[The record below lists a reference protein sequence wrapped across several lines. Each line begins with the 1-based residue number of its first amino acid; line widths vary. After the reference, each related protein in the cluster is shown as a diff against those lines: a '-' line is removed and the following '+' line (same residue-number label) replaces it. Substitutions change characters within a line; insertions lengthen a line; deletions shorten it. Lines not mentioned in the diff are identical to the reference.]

1 MARDALTRCDT
12 VHLNTSNEPIF
23 RPRLD
28 SYYVSMIRF
37 TKSSIALMSLV
48 AISLVLPA
56 CSSSKSVP
64 AETLP
69 AATDLE
75 VHAIAGLKFDKSIY
89 EVAAGDI
96 AVGYINEDSIR
107 HTLVVVQ
114 DGTKVSGF
122 ELKVNKKG
130 DIDSGSVTLAAGNYV
145 LFCTVPGHQNMKADL
160 TVK

>member
-1 MARDALTRCDT
+1 
-12 VHLNTSNEPIF
+12 
-23 RPRLD
+23 
-28 SYYVSMIRF
+28 
-37 TKSSIALMSLV
+37 MSLV

-56 CSSSKSVP
+56 CSSSSS
-64 AETLP
+64 AP
-69 AATDLE
+69 AATVPADTDL
-75 VHAIAGLKFDKSIY
+75 VVLAVSGLKFDKTIY

>member
-1 MARDALTRCDT
+1 
-12 VHLNTSNEPIF
+12 
-23 RPRLD
+23 
-28 SYYVSMIRF
+28 
-37 TKSSIALMSLV
+37 MSL
-48 AISLVLPA
+48 AALGIALPA
-56 CSSSKSVP
+56 CSSSSSSP

-69 AATDLE
+69 ATVGLE
-75 VHAIAGLKFDKSIY
+75 VHAVSGLKFDKTSY
-89 EVAAGDI
+89 EVGAGDI
-96 AVGYINEDSIR
+96 SVGYINADSIR

-114 DGTKVSGF
+114 GDTKVSGF

>member
-1 MARDALTRCDT
+1 
-12 VHLNTSNEPIF
+12 
-23 RPRLD
+23 
-28 SYYVSMIRF
+28 MIRF
-37 TKSSIALMSLV
+37 AKNSLVLMSL
-48 AISLVLPA
+48 AALGIALPA
-56 CSSSKSVP
+56 CSSSSSTP

-69 AATDLE
+69 ATTDLE
-75 VHAIAGLKFDKSIY
+75 VHAISGLKFDKTSY
-89 EVAAGDI
+89 EVGAGDI
-96 AVGYINEDSIR
+96 SVGYINEDSIR

-114 DGTKVSGF
+114 GDTKVSGF